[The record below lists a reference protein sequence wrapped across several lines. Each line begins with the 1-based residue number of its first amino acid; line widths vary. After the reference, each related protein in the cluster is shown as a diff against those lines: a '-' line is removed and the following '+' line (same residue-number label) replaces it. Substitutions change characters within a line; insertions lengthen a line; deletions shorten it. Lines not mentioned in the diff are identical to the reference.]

1 MSQLT
6 AEELTALKSKAKDVR
21 IDILKMITK
30 ANSGH
35 TGGSLSAADILTLLF
50 FHEMKVDPKDPKKA
64 DRDRLVLSKG
74 HAAPALYAV
83 LAEKGYFPKEEL
95 DTLRQA
101 GHMLQGHPDMK
112 HTPGVDMTTGSLGQ
126 GISAACGMALA
137 SKIDKAD
144 WRVYAVLGDGE
155 LEEGQVWEAAM
166 FAGNHHLDNLTA
178 FVDYNGLQIDG
189 TIDEVNSAY
198 PIAEKFAAFKW
209 NTIEIDGHDFDA
221 IKKAVDDAKACKGMP
236 TAVIM
241 KTVKGKGVSYMEN
254 AVNWHGAAPNEE
266 LYNKAMDELKSALAE
281 LEA

>member
-30 ANSGH
+30 ASSGH

-101 GHMLQGHPDMK
+101 GHMLQGHPDLK

-137 SKIDKAD
+137 SKMNKAD
-144 WRVYAVLGDGE
+144 WRVYAILGDGE

-166 FAGNHHLDNLTA
+166 YAAHYKLDHLMA
-178 FVDYNGLQIDG
+178 FVDNNGLQIDG
-189 TIDEVNSAY
+189 PITEVMSSL
-198 PIAEKFAAFKW
+198 PIGEKFQAFGW
-209 NTIEIDGHDFDA
+209 HVIETDGHDMEKLHEA
-221 IKKAVDDAKACKGMP
+221 IEEAKTISGKP
-236 TAVIM
+236 TMIVM
-241 KTVKGKGVSYMEN
+241 KTVKGKGVPEIEN
-254 AVNWHGAAPNEE
+254 QVGWHGKAPSKEE
-266 LYNKAMDELKSALAE
+266 CERLIKAVEAE
-281 LEA
+281 